1 MDVNDLRITDGGSS
15 DQHPKKKDRFSNFTK
30 SSRSTGFAGWLVLL
44 DIPIPKG
51 RRATRG
57 AMKGAAKI
65 RPASPARLPGML
77 EMGRLPPEF
86 TAISNNSDWEN
97 E

>member
-65 RPASPARLPGML
+65 RPCQSREAAWDARNGEVTP
-77 EMGRLPPEF
+77 
-86 TAISNNSDWEN
+86 
-97 E
+97 

>member
-1 MDVNDLRITDGGSS
+1 MGLEAMDVNDLRITDGGSS

-65 RPASPARLPGML
+65 RPCQSREAAWDARNGEVTP
-77 EMGRLPPEF
+77 
-86 TAISNNSDWEN
+86 
-97 E
+97 